1 MAAIEK
7 TLSAQKRNGFGK
19 GKNRRLRA
27 NALVPGIFYNGK
39 GENIA
44 VQVPALPLEKLYAAV
59 GVNTVFN
66 IEIDDNGKKATYP
79 VMVWGIQHHPYKR
92 SFLHIDFYGVDLDKE
107 VGVRVP
113 VEFTGTP
120 KGVKLG
126 GRLESYRENVRL
138 SGKPLDMPKK
148 ITLDVSGL
156 DLNDAVHVADI
167 QLPAGISAVYA
178 ANYCLVAVHMPD
190 SEEEE
195 AATET
200 VAAPATPAAAG

>member
-1 MAAIEK
+1 MAAIEN
-7 TLSAQKRNGFGK
+7 TLPVQKRNGLGK
-19 GKNRRLRA
+19 GENRRLRA
-27 NALVPGIFYNGK
+27 EALVPGIFYNGK

-44 VQVPALPLEKLYAAV
+44 VQAPALPLEKLYSAV
-59 GVNTVFN
+59 GTNTVFN
-66 IEIDDNGKKATYP
+66 IEIDDNGTKATYP
-79 VMVWGIQHHPYKR
+79 AMIWEVQHHPYKR
-92 SFLHIDFYGVDLDKE
+92 AFLHVDFYGVDLEKE
-107 VGVRVP
+107 VVVRVP

-156 DLNDAVHVADI
+156 DINDAVHVADLK
-167 QLPAGISAVYA
+167 LPAGISAVYST
-178 ANYCLVAVHMPD
+178 NYCVVAVHMPG

-195 AATET
+195 GTAET
-200 VAAPATPAAAG
+200 AAPATPAAAG